1 MNALQQ
7 RPVCQACIK
16 RAHPGTSR
24 TAVPQLVL
32 GETLAVAQAAERVN
46 VPVRSLQ
53 PARASINSRAASQ
66 QSRCECQVWMF
77 TNLLPPARF
86 EPGYRLRPLVWLG
99 KSGHTHGHLLFIMC
113 KSHHHPAHH
122 HRFHTTDAAGAMML
136 AQLLRTTARRA
147 SQASL
152 ACRLVAPASKS
163 FATDAAAAAQKPSGG
178 GGGVV
183 RTDAPYRFYRKAA
196 HPVVRFGAV
205 QASGVIF
212 PVTSCP
218 LVCAAT
224 TKLLKRFQTCAWQ
237 KPMER

>member
-1 MNALQQ
+1 
-7 RPVCQACIK
+7 
-16 RAHPGTSR
+16 
-24 TAVPQLVL
+24 
-32 GETLAVAQAAERVN
+32 
-46 VPVRSLQ
+46 
-53 PARASINSRAASQ
+53 
-66 QSRCECQVWMF
+66 
-77 TNLLPPARF
+77 
-86 EPGYRLRPLVWLG
+86 
-99 KSGHTHGHLLFIMC
+99 
-113 KSHHHPAHH
+113 
-122 HRFHTTDAAGAMML
+122 MML